1 MGHAALAAY
10 AVLVAV
16 SRGYPPVAGRSHTC
30 YSPVRRSPAA
40 CCHAPLPLDL
50 HVLGLSLA
58 FILSQDQTLRCSY
71 LFFIFFFLCPP
82 PRALAPRAAGHNGA
96 DPGPFIRLR
105 FYLSPFQVST
115 RTPARRT
122 DPPCAAANRRRPP
135 FVFVISSVASFQC
148 PLPPPEGR
156 SCKGSDFLPFRQI
169 PVGLFPRREP
179 PFPVCG
185 CKGTTI
191 FPHKPNFFAT
201 FFKKILH
208 IFTNTLS
215 HSDIRRQKFSPFLCP
230 KTCPRPKT
238 PKNSPSP

>member
-1 MGHAALAAY
+1 MLLY
-10 AVLVAV
+10 IVL
-16 SRGYPPVAGRSHTC
+16 SS
-30 YSPVRRSPAA
+30 
-40 CCHAPLPLDL
+40 
-50 HVLGLSLA
+50 
-58 FILSQDQTLRCSY
+58 
-71 LFFIFFFLCPP
+71 FLCPP
-82 PRALAPRAAGHNGA
+82 PRACAPRAAGHNGA

-148 PLPPPEGR
+148 PLPDFERR
-156 SCKGSDFLPFRQI
+156 SCKGSDFFPSRQI
-169 PVGLFPRREP
+169 TVGPFQRREP

-191 FPHKPNFFAT
+191 FPVPPNFFAT
-201 FFKKILH
+201 FFKKFLH

-215 HSDIRRQKFSPFLCP
+215 TSDIRRKKIPPLLCH
-230 KTCPRPKT
+230 KTCPRRKTTKKQPKFA
-238 PKNSPSP
+238 NIF